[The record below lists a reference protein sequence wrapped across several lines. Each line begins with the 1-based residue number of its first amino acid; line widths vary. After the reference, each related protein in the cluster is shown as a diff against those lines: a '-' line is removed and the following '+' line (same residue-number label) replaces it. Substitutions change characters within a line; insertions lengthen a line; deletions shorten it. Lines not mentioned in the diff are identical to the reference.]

1 MSEDI
6 LEQPHS
12 GVFNACNHSAFDDLT
27 VEWYDVREQNV
38 RQRFFTFDSY
48 RGNGVGNMY
57 KLTYNVKTGEC
68 TNECA
73 QIDSLTQLVNAS
85 RLELFFGAENE

>member
-1 MSEDI
+1 MAGSDFMTTHMIVFE
-6 LEQPHS
+6 S
-12 GVFNACNHSAFDDLT
+12 GKGA
-27 VEWYDVREQNV
+27 
-38 RQRFFTFDSY
+38 
-48 RGNGVGNMY
+48 NGIGGVY
-57 KLTYNVKTGEC
+57 KLTCNVKTGEC

>member
-38 RQRFFTFDSY
+38 RQRFYNVTF
-48 RGNGVGNMY
+48 GANALAAMY
-57 KLTYNVKTGEC
+57 K
-68 TNECA
+68 
-73 QIDSLTQLVNAS
+73 
-85 RLELFFGAENE
+85 